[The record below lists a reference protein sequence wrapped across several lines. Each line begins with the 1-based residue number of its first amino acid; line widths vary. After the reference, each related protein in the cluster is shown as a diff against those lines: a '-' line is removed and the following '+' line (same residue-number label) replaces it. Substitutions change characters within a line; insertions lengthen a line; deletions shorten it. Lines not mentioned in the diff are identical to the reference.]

1 MKNLLLILLCVSLF
15 YSCRTNKNKIKKTK
29 PNTISTSSIDFIPKE
44 FICKLGDTIYFDLG
58 TTHNLIEVSEENFLD
73 NNPELI
79 NNGFEMGFGKTSFF
93 VPEKVKTY
101 YFVCPI
107 HLPQMKLKINVNP

>member
-1 MKNLLLILLCVSLF
+1 MKKLLLILVCVSFF
-15 YSCRTNKNKIKKTK
+15 YSCKRNKNQIKKTK

-44 FICKLGDTIYFDLG
+44 FICNLGDTIYFDLG
-58 TTHNLIEVSEENFLD
+58 PTHNLIEVSKENFLD
-73 NNPELI
+73 NNPEPI

-93 VPEKVKTY
+93 VPEKAKTY